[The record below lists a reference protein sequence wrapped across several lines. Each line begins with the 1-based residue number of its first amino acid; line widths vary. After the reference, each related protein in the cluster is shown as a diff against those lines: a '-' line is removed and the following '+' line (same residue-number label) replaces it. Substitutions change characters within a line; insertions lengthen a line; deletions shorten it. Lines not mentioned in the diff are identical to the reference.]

1 MIVTLGRLKVVNL
14 YGRYIYSFTYVSN
27 IVPFHRNTLLSH
39 LLLTNLSARLYLT
52 LADISGDSIV
62 GFSFYKQPTIKFLK
76 LRYSHEE
83 TIINLSSCCFIYI
96 CRAS

>member
-1 MIVTLGRLKVVNL
+1 MIVTLGRLEVVNL
-14 YGRYIYSFTYVSN
+14 YNRHIYSFTYVSN

-39 LLLTNLSARLYLT
+39 LLLTNLSDRLYKT

-62 GFSFYKQPTIKFLK
+62 GSSFYKQPMIKFLK
-76 LRYSHEE
+76 LRYTHEK

-96 CRAS
+96 YRSS

>member
-62 GFSFYKQPTIKFLK
+62 GSGF
-76 LRYSHEE
+76 
-83 TIINLSSCCFIYI
+83 
-96 CRAS
+96 